1 MPAVLL
7 NRRAGRAAA
16 LLKRYQAAL
25 AVLLNRHQAAPAV
38 LLKRHQAAPA
48 VLPNRRT
55 AEAPSSRAGRYRRTA
70 IPPRRI
76 HAAFLRCPEG

>member
-25 AVLLNRHQAAPAV
+25 AVLLN
-38 LLKRHQAAPA
+38 RHQAAPA